1 MLLVLD
7 LDLFSSIFRILEK
20 LLVYI
25 AVNMLKPVKRL
36 IKHDH
41 GKLQLVCYEHHNGED
56 DADDNF
62 SFSSICFCGSQILPQ
77 IVWRFFRSHHFALF
91 VLGVNLYGALHVL
104 LRLKSDEYAANWR
117 IILLLLVNFVFN
129 FSNFFEVFA
138 LDGQAPRL
146 ERCDHLLIV
155 KDRIFS
161 QDLDFIRSKNGKS
174 MFQPLE
180 EDFAAWQA
188 WFIIL
193 LMFLVVLFKLFP
205 LLFVKVLKYHVVT
218 WCDRIIIVLLGD
230 KLNVLF
236 AVNPEESDK

>member
-77 IVWRFFRSHHFALF
+77 IV
-91 VLGVNLYGALHVL
+91 
-104 LRLKSDEYAANWR
+104 
-117 IILLLLVNFVFN
+117 
-129 FSNFFEVFA
+129 
-138 LDGQAPRL
+138 
-146 ERCDHLLIV
+146 
-155 KDRIFS
+155 
-161 QDLDFIRSKNGKS
+161 
-174 MFQPLE
+174 
-180 EDFAAWQA
+180 
-188 WFIIL
+188 
-193 LMFLVVLFKLFP
+193 
-205 LLFVKVLKYHVVT
+205 
-218 WCDRIIIVLLGD
+218 
-230 KLNVLF
+230 
-236 AVNPEESDK
+236 